1 MVAVC
6 LATFIARSGFH
17 RSKLTETTNHDTK
30 YRCLSFLFFLFRCQK
45 KDSNVRWKWGF
56 MFLVFGL
63 AKHTIN
69 VLGGPRWGLGSG
81 QLVDHAGPR
90 PAFYHHSGEW
100 APLVCTFRLPAVILP
115 SGEPI
120 RFLYGLSSFAGPPTL
135 IFLGWPCM
143 FLIITLSSR

>member
-1 MVAVC
+1 M
-6 LATFIARSGFH
+6 
-17 RSKLTETTNHDTK
+17 TEITK
-30 YRCLSFLFFLFRCQK
+30 NDVKYQCLSFLFFLLRCQK
-45 KDSNVRWKWGF
+45 KNSNVRWKWGF

-63 AKHTIN
+63 AQHTIS
-69 VLGGPRWGLGSG
+69 VLGGPRWGLGWG

-120 RFLYGLSSFAGPPTL
+120 RFLYGLSSFAGPTTL
-135 IFLGWPCM
+135 IFWGDPACFSLLHWAHGNYIKGG
-143 FLIITLSSR
+143 LIKVTN